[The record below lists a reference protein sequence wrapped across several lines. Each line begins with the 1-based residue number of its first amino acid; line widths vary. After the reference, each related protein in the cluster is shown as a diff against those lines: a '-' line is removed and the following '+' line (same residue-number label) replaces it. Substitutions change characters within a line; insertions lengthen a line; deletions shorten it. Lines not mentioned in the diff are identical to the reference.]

1 MASEA
6 VVLRYEVPVLAPDG
20 TAYRA
25 CARGRERS
33 DDHLWEAWI
42 EFAPIADSD
51 AEAVATPRETTQPS
65 LGAAEYWATGLSH
78 VFLEG
83 ALVRAFDA
91 AFEKT

>member
-1 MASEA
+1 MASDEVLMSYEA
-6 VVLRYEVPVLAPDG
+6 PVLAPDG
-20 TAYRA
+20 TAYHA
-25 CARGRERS
+25 YARGRERS

-42 EFAPIADSD
+42 EFAPIVNTQ

-65 LGAAEYWATGLSH
+65 HEAAEYWATGLSH

>member
-1 MASEA
+1 MASDE
-6 VVLRYEVPVLAPDG
+6 VLLRYEAPVLAPDG

-25 CARGRERS
+25 YARGRERS

-42 EFAPIADSD
+42 EFAPIADSE
-51 AEAVATPRETTQPS
+51 AEVVATPRETTQPNHD
-65 LGAAEYWATGLSH
+65 AAEYWATGLSH